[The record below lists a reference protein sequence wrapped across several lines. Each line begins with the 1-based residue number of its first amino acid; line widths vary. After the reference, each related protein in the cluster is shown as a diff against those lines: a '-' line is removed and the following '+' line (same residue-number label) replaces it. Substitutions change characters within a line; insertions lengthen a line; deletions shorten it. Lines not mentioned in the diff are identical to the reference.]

1 MCIRDRS
8 VAKDKIINFYL
19 PKIQGLGDVVSEMES
34 NATIFLTD
42 CQEEYDKQAVKL
54 GECDQLLMKNAT
66 KIAIV
71 DNFPEDTVDTDA
83 EDTPDDTDRHVD
95 DRSSEIKGDFGD
107 LTNLLTDVTVDLQE
121 IVYFA
126 YGVPS
131 QGKTHLTGHAEE
143 THEFHDLKGVL
154 DAILQKLSVAKD
166 TIMNF
171 ILPKVVELGDVVAQL
186 EFNATIFLA
195 HCQEEYDKVVSDLA
209 LCNKLLSDNA
219 TKIIIEGHF
228 PEGTV

>member
-1 MCIRDRS
+1 MGTIVTTALLAVDFFALS
-8 VAKDKIINFYL
+8 IQPQAITSKD
-19 PKIQGLGDVVSEMES
+19 V
-34 NATIFLTD
+34 TD
-42 CQEEYDKQAVKL
+42 PSGQIK
-54 GECDQLLMKNAT
+54 
-66 KIAIV
+66 
-71 DNFPEDTVDTDA
+71 A
-83 EDTPDDTDRHVD
+83 E
-95 DRSSEIKGDFGD
+95 FGD
-107 LTNLLTDVTVDLQE
+107 LTKLLTEVTGDLEE
-121 IVYFA
+121 IVYVA
-126 YGVPS
+126 NGVPS

-143 THEFHDLKGVL
+143 THEFNNLKGVL

-219 TKIIIEGHF
+219 TKIIIESHF